1 MHDCGLFLIM
11 NLKTRIQ
18 DDMKTAMR
26 AKDAERLGT
35 IRMLLAAMKQKE
47 VDDRVELD
55 DPTIVSIIDKMI
67 KQRRDAITQ
76 FEVGNRSD
84 LAAKE
89 SAEIAVLEPYLPERL
104 SQDALDGEI
113 RAAIHEAGA
122 KGPQD
127 LGKVMG
133 LLKSRLAGR
142 ADMGQASARAK
153 ALLGQA

>member
-1 MHDCGLFLIM
+1 M

-18 DDMKTAMR
+18 DDMKAAMR

-35 IRMLLAAMKQKE
+35 IRMLLAAMKQRE
-47 VDDRVELD
+47 VDERVELD
-55 DPTIVSIIDKMI
+55 DPAIVSIIDKMI

-76 FEVGNRSD
+76 FEAGNRSD

-89 SAEIAVLEPYLPERL
+89 GAEIAVLEPYLPERL
-104 SQDALDGEI
+104 SEDALDGEI
-113 RAAIHEAGA
+113 RAAIKDTGA
-122 KGPQD
+122 KGPQE

-133 LLKSRLAGR
+133 ILKSRLAGR
-142 ADMGQASARAK
+142 ADMAQASARAK